1 VCASRCG
8 RTEVTVHRARGGT
21 PHVLRAPIQ
30 AISPFVPSEPWVG
43 YSTPRDMGGAWA
55 MQSTECPHRQAV
67 HSLSDCP
74 VVPMRHNPARHRD
87 PHSTP
92 HVSSPLRRADT
103 AARACAVVAKAATR
117 RQSMG
122 RVTRSTHGYHA
133 GASTITVQ
141 RRSGLVH
148 YLPPVARRHDPN
160 AIRRRRGHV
169 ERGLFVLTA
178 ALLLP
183 GRSTISRHS
192 RRRRLSRRTGVP
204 RGSDGAPPSILPT
217 GCTFHVKPDKAT
229 IASSSRA
236 EHRSRAAVRDEP
248 AVPVTL
254 RMIATPEPHRR
265 RRSMNS
271 STARS
276 TVSPVS
282 RGTVR

>member
-1 VCASRCG
+1 MSY
-8 RTEVTVHRARGGT
+8 VHRSRPSPPSFLAGRGSVT
-21 PHVLRAPIQ
+21 PHAAWHGGR
-30 AISPFVPSEPWVG
+30 
-43 YSTPRDMGGAWA
+43 MGHAVH
-55 MQSTECPHRQAV
+55 ERPHGQAV

-122 RVTRSTHGYHA
+122 RVTRSTHGCHA
-133 GASTITVQ
+133 EASTITVQ

-192 RRRRLSRRTGVP
+192 RRRRLSHRTGVP

-248 AVPVTL
+248 AVPV
-254 RMIATPEPHRR
+254 PYE
-265 RRSMNS
+265 
-271 STARS
+271 
-276 TVSPVS
+276 
-282 RGTVR
+282 

>member
-1 VCASRCG
+1 M
-8 RTEVTVHRARGGT
+8 TVHRARGGHRMSYVHRSRPSPPSFLAGRGSVT
-21 PHVLRAPIQ
+21 PHAAWHGGR
-30 AISPFVPSEPWVG
+30 
-43 YSTPRDMGGAWA
+43 MGHAVH
-55 MQSTECPHRQAV
+55 ERPHGQAV

-122 RVTRSTHGYHA
+122 RVTRSTHGCHA
-133 GASTITVQ
+133 EASTITVQ

-192 RRRRLSRRTGVP
+192 RRRRLSHRTGVP

-248 AVPVTL
+248 AVPV
-254 RMIATPEPHRR
+254 PYE
-265 RRSMNS
+265 
-271 STARS
+271 
-276 TVSPVS
+276 
-282 RGTVR
+282 